1 MTIDR
6 IAPEALK
13 LPLEERIQLA
23 ASLWESIEDP
33 YALAADREDE
43 EAIVLALARDAEI
56 ESGKVTPIS
65 HSDLMRRL
73 RK

>member
-1 MTIDR
+1 MSIDE

-13 LPLEERIQLA
+13 LPARERALLA

-33 YALAADREDE
+33 FELSVGLDDEAAVILAE
-43 EAIVLALARDAEI
+43 ERDHEI
-56 ESGKVTPIS
+56 ESGKVTAIS
-65 HSDLMRRL
+65 HEELIHRL